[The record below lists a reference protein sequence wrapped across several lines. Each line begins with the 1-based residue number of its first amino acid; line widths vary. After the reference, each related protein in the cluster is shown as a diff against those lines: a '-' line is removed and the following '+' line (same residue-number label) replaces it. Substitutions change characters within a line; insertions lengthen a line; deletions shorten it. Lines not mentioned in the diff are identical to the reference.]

1 MATAEGLKTLS
12 VTAGAA
18 VRIYRF
24 LQLQTDGKYDEVGT
38 AEDRADGVSVEA
50 TVDGDGD
57 TIAMAEMQGL
67 AKVEAGE
74 AIAVGDL
81 IASDT
86 QGRAKTAA
94 AAAAGAATFVLGV
107 ARSAASAAGE
117 VVEVQ
122 LHLFKNNAS

>member
-67 AKVEAGE
+67 AKVEAGK

-86 QGRAKTAA
+86 QGRAKT